1 MKAAALSDLKKEL
14 QELEP
19 AQLAEL
25 CINLAKYKKDN
36 KEYLGYLL
44 FESHDKAAFIIRI
57 KNELDILFT
66 ELSPQTNLY
75 FAKKGLRRILRIL
88 NKYIK
93 YIGEKDAAAE
103 LLIYFC
109 KKLKH
114 SGIPI
119 QKSVQ
124 LTNLF
129 EQQLKKINAHIAT
142 MHPDLQYDFLKE
154 LEEIAE

>member
-1 MKAAALSDLKKEL
+1 MKAASLNDLKKEL

-19 AQLAEL
+19 ATLAEL

-44 FESHDKAAFIIRI
+44 FESHDKETFI
-57 KNELDILFT
+57 KAVKKEMDDLFAELEPDL
-66 ELSPQTNLY
+66 NLY
-75 FAKKGLRRILRIL
+75 YAKKGLRRILRIL

-93 YIGEKDAAAE
+93 YIGEKTAAAE
-103 LLIYFC
+103 LLIYYC
-109 KKLKH
+109 RKIKE

-119 QKSVQ
+119 KRSVQ

-129 EQQLKKINAHIAT
+129 EGQLKKIKVHINT
-142 MHPDLQYDFLKE
+142 MHPDLQYDHLKE
-154 LEEIAE
+154 LEELS